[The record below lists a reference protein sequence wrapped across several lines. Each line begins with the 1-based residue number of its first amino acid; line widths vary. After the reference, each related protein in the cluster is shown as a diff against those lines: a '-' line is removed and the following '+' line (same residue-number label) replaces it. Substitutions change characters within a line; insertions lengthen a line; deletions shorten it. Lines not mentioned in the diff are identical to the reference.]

1 MHFDGFSRLICAF
14 ALINIS
20 PLFKHIFLCTFM
32 HFSIINE
39 RIRARFGCKITKK
52 TRIKCNQMK
61 KRQEYERKLT
71 QIIPNAIS
79 TFQKNHQLFSFLLLQ
94 YYLSELQKNYFHF
107 KQTSPTAIIKWH
119 FTIPKSI
126 PVYPIIEKPF
136 LALTIC
142 QLSFTPTYSN
152 ENFC

>member
-1 MHFDGFSRLICAF
+1 MQS
-14 ALINIS
+14 
-20 PLFKHIFLCTFM
+20 
-32 HFSIINE
+32 NE
-39 RIRARFGCKITKK
+39 KK
-52 TRIKCNQMK
+52 TRILKEINTNYPKCDFD
-61 KRQEYERKLT
+61 
-71 QIIPNAIS
+71 IS
-79 TFQKNHQLFSFLLLQ
+79 KNHQLFSFLLLQ

-152 ENFC
+152 ENFCWFTAVGASRAASTPLLNHAGVRSLALLTCSMVLILWLTPCVSP